1 MALQNWELLQQVD
14 TGAGEREALRW
25 VLGPLPGILSFLAA
39 RKIPFICLLGPV
51 PSGEDAVVSRTT
63 APVLGN
69 SVAPGY
75 TL

>member
-39 RKIPFICLLGPV
+39 RKIPFICLQHKRRQKLYSDEGFFC
-51 PSGEDAVVSRTT
+51 
-63 APVLGN
+63 
-69 SVAPGY
+69 
-75 TL
+75 